1 MATISIKDKDMN
13 RLTEKFF
20 RAPTGVF
27 TLADV
32 AVSVDG
38 SDFSRHGLIKRAM
51 SAGEILKI
59 RRGLYCLA
67 PEFQKK
73 PISVYGLAQRIYGPS
88 YISMETALSYH
99 GWIPEKVYA
108 CTCASFGNSKD
119 FETPL
124 GVFSYKRV
132 PQHTFFHGVERCGDE
147 NGNVIFMASPAK
159 ALVDYLYI
167 HQLNWSRIDEPTGS
181 LRIDEDELA
190 CITKEELEA
199 LLNNYSNGRIKRF
212 LFGWLGG
219 VKT

>member
-1 MATISIKDKDMN
+1 MN

-190 CITKEELEA
+190 CITTEELEA